1 MWALLV
7 CSAARPIYIGDAV
20 ELPKTG
26 RDIMLAVDI
35 SGSMQEDDMQLNG
48 QTVDRL
54 TLVKSVLADF
64 ISQREG
70 DRLGLILF
78 ADQAYI
84 QAPLTFDLT
93 TLKTLL
99 DESQIGFAGRKTA
112 IGDAIGLAVK
122 RLSDKDKQS
131 EEEQNVLILLT
142 DGQNTAG
149 AVEPIKAS
157 QIAAQ
162 EDIKIYT
169 IGIGSDQARA
179 RPGMFNFGSYNPSRD
194 LDVKT
199 LQSIAAATNGD
210 FFRATSQRD
219 LQGIYQHID
228 QLQSIEQD
236 NQRFR
241 PVTEYFYYPLAAM
254 LALYFALGLILS
266 VNKLSPKEFI
276 PHKKEKASNDHW
288 EASND

>member
-1 MWALLV
+1 MGFEFQWPWAFALLILPLLWRLLSPKPQQQAALYMPLATEQGSNIAPSQNKTPWLISSCLWLMWALLV

-131 EEEQNVLILLT
+131 EQEQNVLILLT

-179 RPGMFNFGSYNPSRD
+179 RPGMFNFGS
-194 LDVKT
+194 
-199 LQSIAAATNGD
+199 
-210 FFRATSQRD
+210 
-219 LQGIYQHID
+219 
-228 QLQSIEQD
+228 
-236 NQRFR
+236 
-241 PVTEYFYYPLAAM
+241 
-254 LALYFALGLILS
+254 
-266 VNKLSPKEFI
+266 
-276 PHKKEKASNDHW
+276 
-288 EASND
+288 